1 MARGFSYR
9 PSGWFEAHN
18 EAADAKATAV
28 GKVVSTHL
36 NRTEKEQVIS
46 ELHEKM
52 AKAKIAIV
60 AEPKGLDVATVN
72 DLRKKLR
79 DSKVEYRVIK
89 NTLAARA
96 AKGTS
101 VEKVADK
108 FVGPTAL
115 VMSYDDVIAPAKVLA
130 DFMKDR
136 ENFAI
141 RTAVVEGKLVDAKG
155 IQALAKMPGLLEL
168 RGQIAAMIAQPAT
181 KLARTLA
188 APGQQLALVLA
199 ARRDQLGKA
208 Q

>member
-1 MARGFSYR
+1 MR
-9 PSGWFEAHN
+9 
-18 EAADAKATAV
+18 
-28 GKVVSTHL
+28 THL

-52 AKAKIAIV
+52 AKVKIAIV

-136 ENFAI
+136 QNFAI

>member
-1 MARGFSYR
+1 MR
-9 PSGWFEAHN
+9 
-18 EAADAKATAV
+18 
-28 GKVVSTHL
+28 THL

-52 AKAKIAIV
+52 AKVKIAIV

-89 NTLAARA
+89 NSLAARA